1 MASDDKL
8 HITGEQLRMRHS
20 MWAIKV
26 VAIAVCDICN
36 RHTKTNAHNFTINKR
51 SQMVSY
57 IHVCTYALIS
67 YA

>member
-36 RHTKTNAHNFTINKR
+36 RRHTKTKCTQLTTNKR

-57 IHVCTYALIS
+57 IHVCTYA
-67 YA
+67 YT